1 MRITATL
8 FLLLAMS
15 LPAFAHRDRDDD
27 RGYHRSRGHRHVV
40 VDDCGPRVYVQR
52 RDLTPYACPPDLLRH
67 HRHWREYR
75 RGSVI
80 FPPPPVVI
88 RPHGSIWIGF

>member
-15 LPAFAHRDRDDD
+15 LPGFAHHDRDDRD
-27 RGYHRSRGHRHVV
+27 HHRSYRHRRIVV
-40 VDDCGPRVYVQR
+40 EDCGPRVYVQR
-52 RDLTPYACPPDLLRH
+52 RHSPYVYLPPRMGH
-67 HRHWREYR
+67 HRRHWREYR
-75 RGSVI
+75 HPGAYL
-80 FPPPPVVI
+80 PPPPVVI